1 MHLFLCFCV
10 KKRKIEENKWLEQGM
25 EIFKEK
31 MNIFNIFEMMV
42 KNDDKFNNEEEINSR
57 I

>member
-1 MHLFLCFCV
+1 
-10 KKRKIEENKWLEQGM
+10 M

>member
-1 MHLFLCFCV
+1 
-10 KKRKIEENKWLEQGM
+10 M

-42 KNDDKFNNEEEINSR
+42 KNDDKFNNEEEIISR